1 MTLYINTVIEDK
13 IKVAL
18 FDDKRRFEKVSRT
31 RRGQAEKLLV
41 LVDKLMTDNK
51 ISWRSIKK
59 IIVADSGGSFTSL
72 RVGVLTANA
81 LAYARGIK
89 VEGESGSKPLD
100 FSKYQVVSP
109 IYSGEPNIG
118 KSKKKVL

>member
-1 MTLYINTVIEDK
+1 MTLYINTILDGK
-13 IKVAL
+13 IKLAL
-18 FDDKRRFEKVSRT
+18 FDDKNRIEKVSRT
-31 RRGQAEKLLV
+31 KRGQAEKLLV
-41 LVDKLMTDNK
+41 IVDKLMQENS

-72 RVGVLTANA
+72 RIGVLTANA

-89 VEGESGSKPLD
+89 VEGESGNKPLD
-100 FSKYQVVSP
+100 FKQFQVVTP